1 MLPGYTPSHSHISC
15 SDPRSEQT
23 CLAIYTFLSRA
34 HNLALIALS
43 PSANLTAFLTE
54 LAVHVRGLLLEHFKR
69 FQVSASGG
77 LMVTKDMS
85 KYNELLRAWDLE
97 PSFEPSLEILPL
109 IGNIFVIGPEA
120 LRERL
125 KGKQG
130 AGGGVWE
137 KSDLRPYVMRRDD
150 VASVG
155 IQSVLSSF

>member
-1 MLPGYTPSHSHISC
+1 M
-15 SDPRSEQT
+15 
-23 CLAIYTFLSRA
+23 

-54 LAVHVRGLLLEHFKR
+54 LAVHVRGLLLEHFQK

-85 KYNELLRAWDLE
+85 KYCELLRGWALE
-97 PSFEPSLEILPL
+97 PAFEPSLEILPL
-109 IGNIFVIGPEA
+109 IGNLFVIGPEA

-125 KGKQG
+125 KGKS
-130 AGGGVWE
+130 GGSGGMWD
-137 KSDLRPYVMRRDD
+137 KADLRPYVMRRDD
-150 VASVG
+150 VGSVG